1 MSGEGDS
8 QPARPRLPHAQQ
20 VQQVQQVQQ
29 AQPRLRVAVL
39 NRMFTTTGG
48 GAENYSIRIVEQ
60 LAARHEMHVFAQEIA
75 HDWPG
80 VTYHRVPL
88 PFRRPRWLNQLW
100 FALYTAWHTRQ
111 GFDAVH
117 SHENT
122 WQGSVQTIH
131 VQPVRY
137 SLLAGRS
144 GWRLALRWL
153 KIVTSPRLLTYVL
166 LEAARF
172 RGQPGRRHVVLTS
185 TSLQAEAL
193 AAYPKAGPL
202 MSVITPGVQMPQ
214 PGWSKTEARRALGLP
229 ARMQQEGQGTLLLF
243 VANDYARKGLGEL
256 LQALARLPEDVTLAV
271 VGNPAHIAAHAQQ
284 AAALGVDPRV
294 HFVGALRDVAPAYR
308 AADMLV
314 HPTHAD
320 TYAMVVLEAMAHGLP
335 VVVSGPAHCG
345 ISTELRDGEDAVLL
359 RDPHDVAELTVA
371 LRRVLG
377 DEALRGRLAVNA
389 AAFARG
395 HDWGTAAGGYEG
407 LYRPPN

>member
-1 MSGEGDS
+1 MSGKGDS
-8 QPARPRLPHAQQ
+8 
-20 VQQVQQVQQ
+20 QQ
-29 AQPRLRVAVL
+29 AQPRLRVAIL

-214 PGWSKTEARRALGLP
+214 PGWSKAEARRALGLP
-229 ARMQQEGQGTLLLF
+229 ARRQGDGEERGQEEGAGTLLLF

-256 LQALARLPEDVTLAV
+256 LQALAQLPEDVTLAV

-284 AAALGVDPRV
+284 AAALGVDQRV
-294 HFVGALRDVAPAYR
+294 HFLGALHNVAPAYR

-345 ISTELRDGEDAVLL
+345 ISTELRDGEDALLL
-359 RDPHDVAELTVA
+359 RDPRDVAELVAA

-377 DEALRGRLAVNA
+377 DEGLRERLSVNA
-389 AAFARG
+389 AVFARA

-407 LYRPPN
+407 LYCSCLPE